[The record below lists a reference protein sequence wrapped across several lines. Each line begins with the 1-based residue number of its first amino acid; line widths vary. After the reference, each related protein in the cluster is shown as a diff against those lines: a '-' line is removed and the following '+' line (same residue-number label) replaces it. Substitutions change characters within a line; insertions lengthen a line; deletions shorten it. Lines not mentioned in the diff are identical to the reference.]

1 MLTREVGEDLI
12 NGIKWDPTYR
22 VIMDAGCGT
31 GRVTKILA
39 QKVGTKGTI
48 YAVDVDP
55 NMVNKA
61 KLNLQVSR
69 MYLLFNRISL
79 MYSCLRK

>member
-1 MLTREVGEDLI
+1 LENQTLKNIRQWDAQKYDKVSWLQERWGQDLI
-12 NGIKWDPTYR
+12 DGIKWNPTYQ

-55 NMVNKA
+55 NMVSQQN
-61 KLNLQVSR
+61 
-69 MYLLFNRISL
+69 
-79 MYSCLRK
+79 

>member
-1 MLTREVGEDLI
+1 MVAREVGEDLI
-12 NGIKWDPTYR
+12 DRIKWNPTYK

-61 KLNLQVSR
+61 KVNLASFENV
-69 MYLLFNRISL
+69 FNRISL
-79 MYSCLRK
+79 MYLYLRK